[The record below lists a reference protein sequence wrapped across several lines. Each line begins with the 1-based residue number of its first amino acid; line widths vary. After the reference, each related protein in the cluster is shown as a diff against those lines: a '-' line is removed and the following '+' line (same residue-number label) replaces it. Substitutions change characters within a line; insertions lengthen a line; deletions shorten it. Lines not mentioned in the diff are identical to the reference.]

1 VRSVPTGAQ
10 VTTGGSFRGLTP
22 VTIDLS
28 PGVSHAVTVTRAGY
42 APWTREIFA
51 EAAKESAIDARL
63 AALLVEVRVQG
74 EPADA
79 EVFVNGASRG
89 KAPASMALPASRQ
102 HIEVRKEGFNAFVTD
117 LVLAP
122 GIARTVEFKLV
133 NPKDVAGNS
142 PQTIRTKSGIKLLI
156 VAGGVYQA
164 GTDRREQGRRPNEG
178 AHKVTL
184 LRPFYMGEREVTN
197 GQFRQFQDTHNSGS
211 VGQQSLDLDK
221 QPVSRVTWEEA
232 AEFCNWLSAQEG
244 LPPAYQPQDGG
255 GFVLTQPVAN
265 GFRLPTEAEWEFVA
279 RAASTG
285 KPLKYPWGA
294 DLPVVSGSANVG
306 GGEALEL
313 LGAAIEGHRD
323 EFPAVAAPA
332 LFPPNPLGFYDLAGN
347 VSEWVNDRYLSYV
360 PSGAVTDP
368 VGPNDGKSH
377 VYRGSN
383 WRTVAT
389 GELRFPWREG
399 AAEAS
404 DVIGFRV
411 ARYIAPE

>member
-1 VRSVPTGAQ
+1 M
-10 VTTGGSFRGLTP
+10 
-22 VTIDLS
+22 
-28 PGVSHAVTVTRAGY
+28 SHAITVTRAGY

-89 KAPASMALPASRQ
+89 KAPASMSLPASRQ

-156 VAGGVYQA
+156 VAGGVFQA

-197 GQFRQFQDTHNSGS
+197 AQFRQFQRH
-211 VGQQSLDLDK
+211 
-221 QPVSRVTWEEA
+221 
-232 AEFCNWLSAQEG
+232 AQ
-244 LPPAYQPQDGG
+244 
-255 GFVLTQPVAN
+255 
-265 GFRLPTEAEWEFVA
+265 
-279 RAASTG
+279 
-285 KPLKYPWGA
+285 
-294 DLPVVSGSANVG
+294 
-306 GGEALEL
+306 
-313 LGAAIEGHRD
+313 
-323 EFPAVAAPA
+323 
-332 LFPPNPLGFYDLAGN
+332 
-347 VSEWVNDRYLSYV
+347 
-360 PSGAVTDP
+360 
-368 VGPNDGKSH
+368 
-377 VYRGSN
+377 
-383 WRTVAT
+383 
-389 GELRFPWREG
+389 LRFRGPAFTR
-399 AAEAS
+399 S
-404 DVIGFRV
+404 RQTTRV
-411 ARYIAPE
+411 ARHLGRSRRILQLAVGAGRPASGVPAAGWWWLRADAAGEQWLPAAD